1 LFTGAEKLNAL
12 RRFLFDEQWVMAF
25 GAFTHYRFE
34 IQGELA
40 IGIPI
45 AGMKGLTVAGTPLDQ
60 MTFVTLRTSDRGI
73 IRFID
78 EFSMFTGRVLTTAD
92 KHAKTPLAK
101 HQFSAANRAQL
112 SFQNLDDMPVRLA
125 LQGTNIVAFWVMGT
139 AKKRPM
145 FTASDN

>member
-1 LFTGAEKLNAL
+1 MT
-12 RRFLFDEQWVMAF
+12 F
-25 GAFTHYRFE
+25 GALTHYRFE
-34 IQGELA
+34 IQGKLA

-45 AGMKGLTVAGTPLDQ
+45 AGMKGLTVAGTALDQ
-60 MTFVTLRTSDRGI
+60 MTFETLRTSDRGI

-78 EFSMFTGRVLTTAD
+78 EFRMFTGRVLTTAD

-101 HQFSAANRAQL
+101 HQFGTADRAQL

>member
-1 LFTGAEKLNAL
+1 
-12 RRFLFDEQWVMAF
+12 
-25 GAFTHYRFE
+25 
-34 IQGELA
+34 
-40 IGIPI
+40 
-45 AGMKGLTVAGTPLDQ
+45 

-78 EFSMFTGRVLTTAD
+78 EFRMFTSRILTTAD

-101 HQFSAANRAQL
+101 HQFSATDRAQL
-112 SFQNLDDMPVRLA
+112 SFQNLDDMPVRLT
-125 LQGTNIVAFWVMGT
+125 LQGTNIVAIWVMGT